1 MIVSENSL
9 LKGVVMFILMII
21 LINRIFYFIFQ
32 TFASLVM
39 KAYTMHIFELQYF
52 FILIKYFNKNIDKRS
67 NFS

>member
-1 MIVSENSL
+1 MIVSVNSL

-39 KAYTMHIFELQYF
+39 KAYAMHIFELQYVF
-52 FILIKYFNKNIDKRS
+52 YFNKI
-67 NFS
+67 F